1 MDRMPVTPPEP
12 SWRKPAGILLLL
24 LAIAVWAVAVVML
37 VEALRLPDWA
47 AAFAFVAGGFAWLWL
62 LPMKRLL
69 RWMEL
74 GRWRD

>member
-1 MDRMPVTPPEP
+1 MTPPEP

-24 LAIAVWAVAVVML
+24 VLIAIWAVVVVSL
-37 VEALRLPDWA
+37 VESLGLPQWASAL
-47 AAFAFVAGGFAWLWL
+47 AFVVGGFAWLWL